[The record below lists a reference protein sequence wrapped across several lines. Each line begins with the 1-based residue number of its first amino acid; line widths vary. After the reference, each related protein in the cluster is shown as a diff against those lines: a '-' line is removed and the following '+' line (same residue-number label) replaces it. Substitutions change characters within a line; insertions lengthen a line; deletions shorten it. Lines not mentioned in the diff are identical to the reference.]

1 MVKKLLYMKLDSYI
15 YKEGDNFY
23 LDTESYEMGVPTKLL
38 MQFEEGDLI
47 KWSWDNKVM
56 TGTLQ
61 NMSSDGDLFLIKN
74 VTII

>member
-1 MVKKLLYMKLDSYI
+1 MKLDSYI